1 MATANSIRSALY
13 ARRDTVTSRV
23 LQVLR
28 SESIASMLIVLV
40 EGDDDKN
47 FYLPFFNS
55 REVFVIPV
63 SGCDKLRKAIG
74 NLNNVYSHKYRNRL
88 VGIVDSDFFEIDG
101 IPETERNIFRTD
113 WHDHEA
119 WLINKNGSLLKIYD
133 IYGINEG
140 EDSEILDSVYEG
152 IENLSFIKWFHSR
165 QKHAEELKDIND
177 RKEGLNFGKSSME
190 VYFGASIKDSLKYLI
205 ATQINPDKKIHISE
219 TDIDGFKQSHYDID
233 PKKLH
238 VGHDVLNGLSYKIKQ
253 IKPQNIAKK
262 EIYNHL
268 VEEYDFV
275 DFKSTGTYRNLLNYF
290 GSIGY
295 PNALR

>member
-1 MATANSIRSALY
+1 MVTTNSIRSALY
-13 ARRDTVTSRV
+13 ARRDAVTSRV

-28 SESIASMLIVLV
+28 SESLASMLIVLV

-55 REVFVIPV
+55 GEVFVMPV

-74 NLNNVYSHKYRNRL
+74 NLNNIYNHKYRNRL

-133 IYGINEG
+133 IYGINADD
-140 EDSEILDSVYEG
+140 DSEILNFVYVG
-152 IENLSFIKWFHSR
+152 IENLSFIKWFHTR
-165 QKHAEELKDIND
+165 QKRAEELKDIND
-177 RKEGLNFGKSSME
+177 RKEGLNFGKSPME
-190 VYFGASIKDSLKYLI
+190 VYFGASIKDSLSYLI
-205 ATQINPDKKIHISE
+205 AMQINPEKKILVSD
-219 TDIDGFKQSHYDID
+219 TDVDDFKQSNYGID
-233 PKKLH
+233 PKNLH

-268 VEEYDFV
+268 VEEYGLV
-275 DFKSTGTYRNLLNYF
+275 DFKSTGTYRNLLNYL

-295 PNALR
+295 SNALL